1 MVCFGQFESTFC
13 ERFDGSSSSIAPA
26 SQFSHYYGCLAN
38 LNGYAAAVNGYESKS
53 VRKVEILRS
62 FGWSELAEHPRNIY
76 KQSCVGV
83 ENGLLTLGGY
93 EDAVGYYLKDVF
105 LLRDE
110 VWTAAGMLQ
119 KVKNS

>member
-1 MVCFGQFESTFC
+1 LANSSRLFANAST
-13 ERFDGSSSSIAPA
+13 EVPLQSRP
-26 SQFSHYYGCLAN
+26 HLNYGCLAN
-38 LNGYAAAVNGYESKS
+38 LNGYATAVNGYESKS

-110 VWTAAGMLQ
+110 VWTAAGML
-119 KVKNS
+119 KEVKNS